1 MCTPAVDASKV
12 KAFGPGVEP
21 NQCRAGQKLPFT
33 VDASKS
39 GKAPLDVQVTSEKG
53 KNCITSVK

>member
-53 KNCITSVK
+53 KNCIT